1 MVRRLMP
8 SLLGLTFVACGGVVG
23 GSDVESG
30 SSEDPTG
37 SELPPIQ
44 AICDGSDDVR
54 LSYAVMNGIASFQQY
69 PYGRFDS
76 SFFAI
81 DGRCNYWFG
90 GDGSIRGI
98 QGGRFDAERGRRLS
112 QELQFGRYSSVAG
125 FRRTEVCLDGGLERL
140 SDGTGVIQD
149 ACGGLAAAAP
159 VVWSKAFEGLRAL
172 WSEIEEL
179 GEPRWEPT
187 RLLVLRVG
195 GASSPAD
202 AALWTA
208 PLDLERHAADLEH
221 YDAQPKADSF
231 AVTIEDEVTLA
242 VLARLRGDAL
252 AADAHASSLVVRD
265 ASGRFYQLHV
275 RDVGPAKVVT
285 ALQSLLTTPEN

>member
-149 ACGGLAAAAP
+149 ASSDTGPYAT
-159 VVWSKAFEGLRAL
+159 S
-172 WSEIEEL
+172 
-179 GEPRWEPT
+179 PT
-187 RLLVLRVG
+187 RR
-195 GASSPAD
+195 
-202 AALWTA
+202 
-208 PLDLERHAADLEH
+208 
-221 YDAQPKADSF
+221 
-231 AVTIEDEVTLA
+231 
-242 VLARLRGDAL
+242 
-252 AADAHASSLVVRD
+252 
-265 ASGRFYQLHV
+265 
-275 RDVGPAKVVT
+275 
-285 ALQSLLTTPEN
+285 